1 MNDGNNQKT
10 GAPNGGTRKTTTPAH
25 HQLTEVT
32 AKEVQ
37 SWFRC
42 AWPRAAEHPNEIEC
56 DTVAAYVNM
65 IVHRENA
72 TPIRKPSEELKE
84 EYHALLKHGRGF
96 IRYSR
101 KVLQDL
107 RQKANSLNRD
117 WGPEVDG
124 SDSEWAPEVDLTKE
138 YKRWRAE
145 HLALIAKLEAATGE
159 VETVLK
165 NCKTPTTWK
174 PRDPMKWI
182 ADAATG
188 AWERLGGEPP
198 ALGKYSVSPLV
209 AFVQLALQGIGFTGK
224 HGQPY
229 SDETISDHLNERIGE
244 EASEG
249 AIWVQSVPQSTLSNG
264 FRIRSLLPV
273 FTRRRSSSPP

>member
-10 GAPNGGTRKTTTPAH
+10 GAPNGGTRK
-25 HQLTEVT
+25 
-32 AKEVQ
+32 
-37 SWFRC
+37 
-42 AWPRAAEHPNEIEC
+42 
-56 DTVAAYVNM
+56 
-65 IVHRENA
+65 
-72 TPIRKPSEELKE
+72 
-84 EYHALLKHGRGF
+84 
-96 IRYSR
+96 
-101 KVLQDL
+101 
-107 RQKANSLNRD
+107 NRD

-273 FTRRRSSSPP
+273 FTRRRSLHHHDRSNRPHNR

>member
-1 MNDGNNQKT
+1 MHDGNNRKT
-10 GAPNGGTRKTTTPAH
+10 GAPNGGSRKTATPAH
-25 HQLTEVT
+25 HRFTEVT

-56 DTVAAYVNM
+56 DTVAVYVNM

-72 TPIRKPSEELKE
+72 NPIRKPSEELKE
-84 EYHALLKHGRGF
+84 GYGALLKHGRGF

-101 KVLQDL
+101 KVLEDL

-124 SDSEWAPEVDLTKE
+124 LSSEWASENDLTNK

-145 HLALIAKLEAATGE
+145 HLALTANIEAATGE

-165 NCKTPTTWK
+165 NCKTPTAWK

-229 SDETISDHLNERIGE
+229 SDETISDHLNERIGG
-244 EASEG
+244 G
-249 AIWVQSVPQSTLSNG
+249 A
-264 FRIRSLLPV
+264 
-273 FTRRRSSSPP
+273 RRRHLGAKRSTKHP